1 MSGSLHFD
9 LDGEQAG
16 KRARVC
22 LVLPDRTLHVV
33 GLMLSIGWNNVRWGG
48 YRENLS
54 NYLQKAEHP
63 YPTTVDS
70 ENLVL

>member
-9 LDGEQAG
+9 LDGKQGG

-22 LVLPDRTLHVV
+22 FVLPDRTLHVV
-33 GLMLSIGWNNVRWGG
+33 GLMLSIGWNNVRWGR

-54 NYLQKAEHP
+54 NRLNTHILLLSILKTSFYK
-63 YPTTVDS
+63 
-70 ENLVL
+70 